1 MAAAIYGLWTSM
13 EATAAF
19 LPTPLS
25 PFQRRHTQA
34 TRDWACAKNAAPALT
49 NTWKFR
55 RSHQAVSLPHSLI
68 VIISSINLSA
78 VGGLLL
84 SISYG
89 TKAKQQNDSRVI
101 VAEQMTDTLSESL
114 TPISFLADRMP
125 FLVPFVSPFL
135 SKAAFSKS
143 KAEWLNLVS
152 RFRDDPFAHV
162 QTLVVSHFPF
172 FLRCGTDLPFLSR
185 QTGWLRTLLYH
196 VP

>member
-1 MAAAIYGLWTSM
+1 
-13 EATAAF
+13 
-19 LPTPLS
+19 
-25 PFQRRHTQA
+25 
-34 TRDWACAKNAAPALT
+34 
-49 NTWKFR
+49 
-55 RSHQAVSLPHSLI
+55 
-68 VIISSINLSA
+68 
-78 VGGLLL
+78 
-84 SISYG
+84 
-89 TKAKQQNDSRVI
+89 
-101 VAEQMTDTLSESL
+101 MTDTLSESL